1 MKLSLGQA
9 AKQVGIS
16 KSTLSRLIKQGK
28 VSAERQENGTLHID
42 ASELDRLADIRAMMH
57 RPGNVTAQQS
67 DTPKETV
74 LQREVELLRELLH
87 DKERTIE
94 DLRQERDA
102 WRGQAERLSLT
113 AAKSERPERPKG
125 WWRRWWDRD

>member
-28 VSAERQENGTLHID
+28 ISAERQDNGTLHID
-42 ASELDRLADIRAMMH
+42 ASELDRLADIRATMH
-57 RPGNVTAQQS
+57 RSGNVSAQQS

-113 AAKSERPERPKG
+113 AAKPEQQEKPKG
-125 WWRRWWDRD
+125 WWRRWWDGD

>member
-9 AKQVGIS
+9 AKQAGIS

-42 ASELDRLADIRAMMH
+42 ASELDRLADIRATMH
-57 RPGNVTAQQS
+57 RSENVSAQQS

-113 AAKSERPERPKG
+113 ATKPERPEKPKG
-125 WWRRWWDRD
+125 WWRRWWNGD